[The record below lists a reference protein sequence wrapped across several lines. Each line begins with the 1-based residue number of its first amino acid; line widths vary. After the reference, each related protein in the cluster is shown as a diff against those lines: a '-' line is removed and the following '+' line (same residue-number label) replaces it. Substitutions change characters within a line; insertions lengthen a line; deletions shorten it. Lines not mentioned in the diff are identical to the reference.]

1 MRVCDADIGK
11 GELLQSTV
19 FPPCGHGGG
28 GQMGQDLVLSCFLSP
43 REGGWEEARQG
54 KARCGKER
62 RGVYG
67 FQLENKTYGILT
79 FSLTCP

>member
-1 MRVCDADIGK
+1 
-11 GELLQSTV
+11 
-19 FPPCGHGGG
+19 
-28 GQMGQDLVLSCFLSP
+28 MGQDLVLSCFLSP